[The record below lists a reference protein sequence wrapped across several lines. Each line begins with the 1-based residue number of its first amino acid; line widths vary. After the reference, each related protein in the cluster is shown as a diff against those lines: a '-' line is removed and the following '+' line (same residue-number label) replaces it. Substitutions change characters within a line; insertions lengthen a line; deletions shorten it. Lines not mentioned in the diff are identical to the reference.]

1 MVRDSCNFYQ
11 EAEVFFLIYGKNYI
25 YKLCYFYK
33 KIPMKK
39 TLTFFAAI
47 AFVFSAFTQSQRMVL
62 LEQFTQASCGPCA
75 SANPA
80 IKNLLA
86 NNPDIIT
93 SIFYHTS
100 WPGYDPMYLHN
111 TDDPNGR
118 VTYYGVNAVPYS
130 VLDGNYYNGSAGGWN
145 INTVNNRYSVPSPLE
160 MSIYSY
166 LSPDQTKY
174 KVFMLVKATQN
185 VSGNLAAH
193 LAVIEKLVQ
202 FTTPPGSNGETQF
215 VNVLKKMLPS
225 KNGTPLPAMNAGEY
239 LIFEGEWKHA
249 NVYSLPQLAVVG
261 FVQNNANKEV
271 FQAANSSSVPFTPL
285 YTNDVEVTHLRN
297 IPQYNCMGAIQPV
310 ARIRNN
316 GSANI
321 TSMQIAYQMNGGVPV
336 EFLWSGNLAFLE
348 SAWIELPGS
357 EFNVMDNNTLDVTV
371 VSVNG
376 IADEYEI
383 NNTKTHQ
390 IAKSLLVTSPVSLA
404 LKLDNNPQETTW
416 ELKNSQG
423 TVLYSGGPYTQ
434 AGGFI
439 IEQFQLGQT
448 DCYRFFIYDSGGD
461 GLVGSGVYK
470 LAYQGSNIFAEGSS
484 FGSKDEV
491 QFSIAYT
498 GIDEP
503 IAHHGVTVSPNPSTG
518 FTTVGFTLTEP
529 KTVSYLLM
537 NIQGKKIIEK
547 NIGVFN
553 AGDNSF
559 RIDLTGFNPGI
570 YLLKVDLGDKQSFHK
585 LYLNN

>member
-1 MVRDSCNFYQ
+1 
-11 EAEVFFLIYGKNYI
+11 
-25 YKLCYFYK
+25 
-33 KIPMKK
+33 MKK
-39 TLTFFAAI
+39 FLTLIGVI
-47 AFVFSAFTQSQRMVL
+47 ACGFSVFSQSQRMVL

-75 SANPA
+75 SANPT
-80 IKNLLA
+80 IKSLLA
-86 NNPDIIT
+86 SNPDKIT

-111 TDDPNGR
+111 TDDQNGR
-118 VTYYGVNAVPYS
+118 VSYYGVNSVPHS
-130 VLDGNYYNGSAGGWN
+130 VLDGNYYTGSSFSWN
-145 INTVNNRYSVPSPLE
+145 INTVNNRYVVPSPLE
-160 MSIYSY
+160 ISIYSY

-174 KVFMLVKATQN
+174 HVFMLVEATQDLS
-185 VSGNLAAH
+185 SGLAAH
-193 LAVIEKLVQ
+193 MVVVEKLVQ

-215 VNVLKKMLPS
+215 VNVLKKMLPN
-225 KNGTPLPAMNAGEY
+225 KNGTLLPSMQTGEY
-239 LIFEGEWKHA
+239 ILLEGEWQHA

-271 FQAANSSSVPFTPL
+271 FQAGNSSVTPFTPL
-285 YTNDVEVTHLRN
+285 YVNDVEVTDIKN
-297 IPQYNCMGAIQPV
+297 IAQYNCMGSVQPV
-310 ARIRNN
+310 VKIRNN
-316 GSANI
+316 GSAGISNMDI
-321 TSMQIAYQMNGGVPV
+321 VYSMNGSEP
-336 EFLWSGNLAFLE
+336 LTYQWTGNLAFLE
-348 SAWIELPGS
+348 SVWVELPGS
-357 EFNVMDNNTLDVTV
+357 VFNILNVNTLEVIALNP
-371 VSVNG
+371 NG
-376 IADEYEI
+376 TTDEYPQ
-383 NNTKTHQ
+383 NNIRVHLIDQ
-390 IAKSLLVTSPVSLA
+390 SLLVTSPVSLA

-434 AGGFI
+434 AGGFV

-503 IAHHGVTVSPNPSTG
+503 IAHHGVTVSPNPSAG
-518 FTTVGFTLTEP
+518 FTTVGFALTEP
-529 KTVSYLLM
+529 QTVSFILL

-547 NIGVFN
+547 NAGVFN
-553 AGDNSF
+553 AGDNAF
-559 RIDLTGFNPGI
+559 RIDLTGYEPGI
-570 YLLKVDLGDKQSFHK
+570 YLLKVELGGKQSFHK
-585 LYLNN
+585 LFLNK

>member
-1 MVRDSCNFYQ
+1 
-11 EAEVFFLIYGKNYI
+11 
-25 YKLCYFYK
+25 
-33 KIPMKK
+33 MKK

-47 AFVFSAFTQSQRMVL
+47 AFVFSAFSQSQRMVL

-86 NNPDIIT
+86 NNPDKIT

-118 VTYYGVNAVPYS
+118 VSYYGVNAVPYS

-145 INTVNNRYSVPSPLE
+145 INTVNNRYNVASPLE
-160 MSIYSY
+160 MKIYAS
-166 LSPDQTKY
+166 LSPDQTRY
-174 KVFMLVKATQN
+174 KVFMLINATQD
-185 VSGNLAAH
+185 VSGDLAAH
-193 LAVIEKLVQ
+193 MAVIEELVQ
-202 FTTPPGSNGETQF
+202 FASPPGTNGETQF

-225 KNGTPLPAMNAGEY
+225 KTGTMLLPMEEGEY
-239 LIFEGEWKHA
+239 IILEGQWKHA

-271 FQAANSSSVPFTPL
+271 LQAANSSSTPFTPL
-285 YTNDVEVTHLRN
+285 FTTDVEVTEIHN
-297 IPQYNCMGAIQPV
+297 IPQYNCMGSIHPV
-310 ARIRNN
+310 AKIRNN
-316 GSANI
+316 GSADI
-321 TSMQIAYQMNGGVPV
+321 TSMDIVYSMNGGEP
-336 EFLWSGNLAFLE
+336 LTYAWTGNLGFLE
-348 SAWIELPGS
+348 SVSVELPES
-357 EFNVMDNNTLDVTV
+357 VFNVLDVNTLEVIAINPNGTNDDYTKNNTHIRVID
-371 VSVNG
+371 
-376 IADEYEI
+376 
-383 NNTKTHQ
+383 
-390 IAKSLLVTSPVSLA
+390 KSLLVTSPVSLA

-423 TVLYSGGPYTQ
+423 TVLYSGGPYAQ

-448 DCYRFFIYDSGGD
+448 DCYTFFIYDSGGD

-470 LAYQGSNIFAEGSS
+470 LAYQGSNIFAQGSG

-498 GIDEP
+498 GVDES
-503 IAHHGVTVSPNPSTG
+503 ITINEITVSPNPSTG
-518 FTTVGFTLTEP
+518 FSNVGFTLTEP
-529 KTVSYLLM
+529 QTVSFMLM
-537 NIQGKKIIEK
+537 SIQGKKIIEK

-559 RIDLTGFNPGI
+559 RVDLTGLNPGV
-570 YLLKVDLGDKQSFHK
+570 YLLKVVIGDKQSYHK
-585 LYLNN
+585 LYLNK